1 MKKISRFG
9 LTLTLLTTAVLSV
22 LAIACRTS
30 TGLDARTV
38 ELRQVQRV
46 ATAFNKV
53 IDNAIA
59 TRAGLNDDFVD
70 ICPPQST
77 AYRTTFDHII
87 KHVPH
92 GPRAT
97 MDDLPITLTIQE
109 LQEFRALFNL
119 KVDEA
124 FASRDS
130 AAYRELL
137 SVKVGNDGLS
147 GTVTAPKANVTISEA
162 R

>member
-1 MKKISRFG
+1 MKIPKLS
-9 LTLTLLTTAVLSV
+9 LTLIVLSVATLSV
-22 LAIACRTS
+22 LAIACRTT

-38 ELRQVQRV
+38 ELRHVQQV
-46 ATAFNKV
+46 ATAFNNV
-53 IDNAIA
+53 IDSAIA
-59 TRAGLNDDFVD
+59 GRAGLNDDFVD

-77 AYRTTFDHII
+77 AHKSTFDHSV

-97 MDDLPITLTIQE
+97 MDDLPVNLTVVQLEE
-109 LQEFRALFNL
+109 LRAVFNL

-137 SVKVGNDGLS
+137 SVKIGSDGLS
-147 GTVTAPKANVTISEA
+147 GTVTAPKSSVVISGA
-162 R
+162 Q